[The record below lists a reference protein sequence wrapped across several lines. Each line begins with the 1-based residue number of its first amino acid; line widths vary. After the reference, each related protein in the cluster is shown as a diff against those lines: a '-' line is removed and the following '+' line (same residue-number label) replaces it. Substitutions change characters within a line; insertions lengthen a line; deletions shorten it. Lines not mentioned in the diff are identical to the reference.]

1 MKILMTTTSF
11 PLYEGHT
18 AGVFVSE
25 QAKFLVKAG
34 VEVDILAPMGERSIK
49 KESVDGVNIKRFNY
63 FWPLKHQGLCYG
75 AGIPDNLKKGY
86 KYKIQLPFLV
96 FFFFLNILIFGRKAD
111 ILYGH
116 WTLSGLA
123 AVMAGK
129 LLKKPVVVM
138 IHHGQNKFGKFRLL
152 EKIPIEFADHVVF
165 NSNFTQ
171 RKVLNFF
178 KPRSFSIIPPGVDT
192 DLFKPSVNPDDDFFM
207 ENYGLTKDTKLVFAM
222 GRHINWKGYT
232 YLIKAFNKLKKQNVI
247 LILAG
252 SGPETE
258 NLKNQ
263 VVSSG
268 LTESVLF
275 IGNIP
280 NHLTSSFYNRA
291 SVFIQPSIIDSKGNT
306 EGLGV
311 VLLEALACGTP
322 VIGGNS
328 GGIPDII
335 EDNVNG
341 FLINPKNIEV
351 FSNKILLALNN
362 GKFDTMSLREMIER
376 KFSWFALTQKNI
388 FLIKRLIKR
397 NKEN

>member
-1 MKILMTTTSF
+1 MTTTSF

-18 AGVFVSE
+18 AGIFVSE

-34 VEVDILAPMGERSIK
+34 VEVDILAPMGKRSIK
-49 KESVDGVNIKRFNY
+49 KGSVDGVNIKRFNY

-111 ILYGH
+111 IIYAH

-123 AVMAGK
+123 ALMAGK
-129 LLKKPVVVM
+129 ILNKPVVVM

-171 RKVLNFF
+171 KKVLNCF

-192 DLFKPSVNPDDDFFM
+192 DLFKPSVNPDDDFFVK
-207 ENYGLTKDTKLVFAM
+207 NYGLAKNTKLVFAM

-247 LILAG
+247 LIIAG

-268 LTESVLF
+268 LTASVLF

-341 FLINPKNIEV
+341 FLVDSKNTEN
-351 FSNKILLALNN
+351 FAEKILLIVNEK
-362 GKFDTMSLREMIER
+362 KFLSYKLREFIIHNY
-376 KFSWFALTQKNI
+376 SWKELTEKNLA
-388 FLIKRLIKR
+388 LIKKIIYE
-397 NKEN
+397 NK